1 MLTQE
6 DKTFLAKKGISEE
19 KLNAQLEC
27 FKTGFPWLKLAGAAS
42 PGNGITIPSEAEK
55 KDYLAAW
62 DAYLDGTG
70 KVLKFV
76 PASGAASRMFKNLF
90 EFLDNEEKTDFIQKF
105 EDNLDKFAFI
115 DDLKA
120 AISKNGGDGSV
131 KTAIATLLGE
141 EGLSASGWTIQQNA
155 VWNSDTKLLRPLW
168 VFQHLDESI
177 GVTTMESDARLVKD
191 IKRAHKT
198 ASQRCR
204 EVDSLTFSTRESVRL
219 SV

>member
-6 DKTFLAKKGISEE
+6 DKDFLAKKGISEE

-42 PGNGITIPSEAEK
+42 PGNGITIPTEDEK
-55 KDYLAAW
+55 KGYLAAW
-62 DAYLDGTG
+62 DAYLDGAG

-90 EFLDNEEKTDFIQKF
+90 EYLDTEEKTEFIQKF
-105 EDNLDKFAFI
+105 ESHLQEFAFI

-120 AISKNGGDGSV
+120 AIAKNGGDGST

-141 EGLSASGWTIQQNA
+141 EGLSYG
-155 VWNSDTKLLRPLW
+155 KLP
-168 VFQHLDESI
+168 
-177 GVTTMESDARLVKD
+177 K
-191 IKRAHKT
+191 
-198 ASQRCR
+198 
-204 EVDSLTFSTRESVRL
+204 
-219 SV
+219 

>member
-6 DKTFLAKKGISEE
+6 DKDFLAKKGISEE
-19 KLNAQLEC
+19 KLNAQLNC

-62 DAYLDGTG
+62 DAYLDGSG

-90 EFLDNEEKTDFIQKF
+90 EFLDNGEKTEFIQKF
-105 EDNLDKFAFI
+105 EANLDKFAFI

-120 AISKNGGDGSV
+120 NLGKFPRQGWQNGARCV
-131 KTAIATLLGE
+131 
-141 EGLSASGWTIQQNA
+141 TI
-155 VWNSDTKLLRPLW
+155 
-168 VFQHLDESI
+168 
-177 GVTTMESDARLVKD
+177 
-191 IKRAHKT
+191 
-198 ASQRCR
+198 
-204 EVDSLTFSTRESVRL
+204 
-219 SV
+219 